1 LAGGL
6 TLHELSL
13 AESVLQIIENA
24 AQDQEFSQ
32 VKTVWLEIGLLAC
45 VQQESLRFHFEVVT
59 RNTVA
64 HQAQLKIIEVSGQ
77 GWCDQCDCEVPLTT
91 PYDRCSHCGHY
102 ALQVI
107 RGEEMRVKKLEVI

>member
-1 LAGGL
+1 M
-6 TLHELSL
+6 HELSL